1 MVTIFKAPE
10 SLLVAVVIPVLVGI
24 MLFIERQYRQQ
35 ARELEVRPE
44 TVIGPP
50 RRRERVVIP
59 VPGINRAVVQAVN
72 FGRTISEDVVVVHVT
87 DDVESAET
95 LRARFEHQMPGVS
108 MVIVESPFRS
118 LIRPFVTYL
127 DVITT
132 DPEMITIVVL
142 PEYVAR
148 HWWDRLLYNQ
158 VTNGLKRALLG
169 LSLIHI

>member
-1 MVTIFKAPE
+1 
-10 SLLVAVVIPVLVGI
+10 L
-24 MLFIERQYRQQ
+24 
-35 ARELEVRPE
+35 
-44 TVIGPP
+44 
-50 RRRERVVIP
+50 
-59 VPGINRAVVQAVN
+59 
-72 FGRTISEDVVVVHVT
+72 VVHVT
-87 DDVESAET
+87 DDVEAAEA
-95 LRARFEHQMPGVS
+95 LRSRFEQQMPGVS
-108 MVIVESPFRS
+108 VVLVESPFRS

-169 LSLIHI
+169 RPNTVVTTVPYRRESDALADPPATKRGKPEPPAG